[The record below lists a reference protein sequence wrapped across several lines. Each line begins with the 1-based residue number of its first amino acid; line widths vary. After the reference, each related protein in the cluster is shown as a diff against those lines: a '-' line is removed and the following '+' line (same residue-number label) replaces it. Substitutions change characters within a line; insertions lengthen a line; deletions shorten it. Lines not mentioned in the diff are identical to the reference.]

1 MGTFS
6 LFQHV
11 IGWIEPAMCSH
22 LFQDWTFPK
31 KVTSNKISWTN
42 PRASFIVLS
51 YIHVKNSLPNW
62 NCNLKNLKLTFLV
75 YLTSFG
81 WIIVQLH
88 TSICGLYYKVFL
100 LLKTK
105 FDIGKWKKMY
115 KIRHKVTLFDEMR
128 KGILLKVQNSARIP
142 KIITEGT
149 WIQLIFKE
157 NIK

>member
-1 MGTFS
+1 MSQRCAATS
-6 LFQHV
+6 SK
-11 IGWIEPAMCSH
+11 IGRF
-22 LFQDWTFPK
+22 LK
-31 KVTSNKISWTN
+31 KLHQIKFHEKTLEQPV
-42 PRASFIVLS
+42 FFLL

-128 KGILLKVQNSARIP
+128 KGILLKVQNSAPRIP
-142 KIITEGT
+142 KISTEGT
-149 WIQLIFKE
+149 WIQWIVKE

>member
-31 KVTSNKISWTN
+31 KDTSNKISWKK
-42 PRASFIVLS
+42 PSSQFFF
-51 YIHVKNSLPNW
+51 VKNSLPNW
-62 NCNLKNLKLTFLV
+62 NCNLKNLKSTFLV
-75 YLTSFG
+75 YLTPFG

-88 TSICGLYYKVFL
+88 TSICGLYYKGFL

-142 KIITEGT
+142 KISTEGT
-149 WIQLIFKE
+149 
-157 NIK
+157 